1 MVNQQTF
8 QQLLPLA
15 YEWAKAQEEFV
26 LTRGTSLGPRHAA
39 DACRA
44 GIQDASRVRMLVVD
58 RIPLPDNPEL
68 AEAARRTDIVTPE
81 TRCIGFGHALI
92 VRADS
97 WSDRE
102 LILHNLVHIAQCERS
117 GGLESWVRQ
126 YLADRNGC
134 AEFTVGSLEE
144 EARSVAREICVED
157 QSKVEVGV
165 EN

>member
-1 MVNQQTF
+1 MVDQQTF
-8 QQLLPLA
+8 HQILPLA

-26 LTRGTSLGPRHAA
+26 LTRGTPLGTRHAT
-39 DACRA
+39 DAHRA
-44 GIQDASRVRMLVVD
+44 GVQDISRVRTLVVD
-58 RIPLPDNPEL
+58 RIPIPDNPEL
-68 AEAARRTDIVTPE
+68 AEAARRSGIITSD

-97 WSDRE
+97 WGDRE

-134 AEFTVGSLEE
+134 AEFTIGALED
-144 EARSVAREICVED
+144 EARSIARAICKKEL
-157 QSKVEVGV
+157 STAEVGV
-165 EN
+165 KN